1 MTKQV
6 VVRSSSVEAAKL
18 LLRRNAERGK
28 STDPQT
34 SRLAGAKYMPEA
46 PTPADSNGSSA

>member
-6 VVRSSSVEAAKL
+6 VVRSSSVEAARL
-18 LLRRNAERGK
+18 LVRRNAERGK

-34 SRLAGAKYMPEA
+34 NRLADAKFVPESPA
-46 PTPADSNGSSA
+46 ADSNGSSN